1 MFILLLIFKLLLSS
15 YLNWRFRDANISY
28 NNNNN
33 NKVDLSDVPESFETF
48 NCVRICC
55 HPIRSKCIQKKHF
68 SCPADRCPRNSSIPI
83 IACLYENDSELQIN
97 DENFHIEEC
106 HDVDDYLDFVDSF
119 NLILF
124 CFAVFE
130 YK

>member
-1 MFILLLIFKLLLSS
+1 MKMMKIKKNLKKWNAVFVTYKTKMIALIFKSPLSS
-15 YLNWRFRDANISY
+15 YLNWRFHDAKIS
-28 NNNNN
+28 NNTNNNN

-83 IACLYENDSELQIN
+83 IAGLYENDSGLNKSVLSQAEKI
-97 DENFHIEEC
+97 C
-106 HDVDDYLDFVDSF
+106 
-119 NLILF
+119 
-124 CFAVFE
+124 
-130 YK
+130 